1 MSTGQISVDPAD
13 RVRVV
18 VIGDNGVGKTSL
30 VHVLCHDEPLKHFA
44 RSGGFS
50 VDVKLHEYKGNHKN
64 YWVEFVDVFGTAKH
78 SKSRNIFYSNV
89 NGIILVHDLSNRKS
103 YYNLWRWMEEV
114 LDSEAFKDGE
124 RVGPTNFPSTPIQS
138 GHYKRRNNEYDFELT
153 IGESRTSI
161 PVLIVGN
168 KEDLTSE
175 ASRPRR
181 YSIADEFGGE
191 CVNTCA
197 ITTLSGSTSE
207 RIGAFFDKVIERK
220 FGDSLY
226 RNNYAST
233 PSRSASTGTNTSFSP
248 PGSPKPYTKE
258 LPGDHRRRLPPS
270 TGSLYGAASPG
281 SLKGRTRTPSMGR
294 PGSPMRDPR
303 SNPFFAQDS
312 PTPSHHGPG
321 VGGNGHIPRPGSPGR
336 IFSNPSKFHYK

>member
-1 MSTGQISVDPAD
+1 MSTGQISVDPVD

-30 VHVLCHDEPLKHFA
+30 VHLLSHNEPLKQFS

-50 VDVKLHEYKGNHKN
+50 VDVKLHEYRGNHKN

-78 SKSRNIFYSNV
+78 AKSRNVFYSNV
-89 NGIILVHDLSNRKS
+89 NGIVLVHDLSNRKS

-114 LDSEAFKDGE
+114 LESEAFKDGE
-124 RVGPTNFPSTPIQS
+124 RIGLGNHTSTPMQGS
-138 GHYKRRNNEYDFELT
+138 HYKRRNNEFDFELT

-197 ITTLSGSTSE
+197 ITPLSGNTSE
-207 RIGAFFDKVIERK
+207 RIESFFDKVIERK

-226 RNNYAST
+226 RNNYVST
-233 PSRSASTGTNTSFSP
+233 PSRSTNSGANTSFSP
-248 PGSPKPYTKE
+248 PGSPKPYVKE
-258 LPGDHRRRLPPS
+258 LPDHRRRLPPT
-270 TGSLYGAASPG
+270 TGSFYGAASPG
-281 SLKGRTRTPSMGR
+281 SLRGRTRTPSVGR

-303 SNPFFAQDS
+303 SNPFFAQES
-312 PTPSHHGPG
+312 PTPSHH
-321 VGGNGHIPRPGSPGR
+321 VSSASGNALLPRPGSPGR
-336 IFSNPSKFHYK
+336 IFSNPTKFHYK